1 MSLIQRIDSFDDE
14 LRRSERKV
22 AEVVRATPE
31 EIVRLSIS
39 DLARRAGVSEPT
51 VVRFC
56 RALGFSGFQ
65 DFKVGLAHDL
75 GTRERP
81 QAVFADVGLT
91 ADDDLPT
98 ISRKVIGVT
107 SHALAT
113 LGGQLDQR
121 QLGRAVDLLLVARRI
136 DFYGFGASGIVAADG
151 HHKFFRLCIPTNA
164 YADPHMQAMS
174 AATLS
179 SGDAVVAISK
189 TGETAALL
197 DSVQIAQSFGAT
209 VVALTS
215 TGSSLARLADIPLTI
230 DVREDT
236 GFATPMTSRIAH
248 LVVIDILAVAVAAR
262 RPNAVNRLASIKQA
276 LRPLKAGSPGRRHG
290 RPVAV

>member
-1 MSLIQRIDSFDDE
+1 MSLIQRIVSVDDE

-22 AEVVRATPE
+22 AEVVRTVPE
-31 EIVRLSIS
+31 ETVRLSIS

-75 GTRERP
+75 GSRERP

-91 ADDDLPT
+91 PDDDLPT
-98 ISRKVIGVT
+98 ISRKVIGGT
-107 SHALAT
+107 NHALST
-113 LGGQLDQR
+113 LAEQLDQR

-179 SGDAVVAISK
+179 SGDAVVAISN
-189 TGETAALL
+189 TGETGSLL
-197 DSVQIAQSFGAT
+197 ESVRIAQSFGAT

-215 TGSSLARLADIPLTI
+215 ASSSLAGLADIPLTV
-230 DVREDT
+230 DVPEDT

-276 LRPLKAGSPGRRHG
+276 LRPLKTGVRGRRPD
-290 RPVAV
+290 RVAAV